1 MTQRKSRNS
10 YIINGGSI
18 WFHSEVNIFKFRVF
32 FLIKSSEFDVAK
44 GCLPQRS
51 RVLQTV
57 VTRLKLMVQLQSLS
71 SMIVT
76 LAISL
81 DHRSFF
87 SFSFQMLNL
96 IRLDEGKGFTY
107 ISSFSGSQVCAHAA
121 TLIRISPV

>member
-1 MTQRKSRNS
+1 M
-10 YIINGGSI
+10 
-18 WFHSEVNIFKFRVF
+18 
-32 FLIKSSEFDVAK
+32 IKSSEFDVAK

-81 DHRSFF
+81 AHRSFF
-87 SFSFQMLNL
+87 SFSFQRLKL
-96 IRLDEGKGFTY
+96 IRLDEGKGALY
-107 ISSFSGSQVCAHAA
+107 ISSFSGSQQVCAHAT
-121 TLIRISPV
+121 TLIDHQDLSCSRAPIRIETKVGLLPGVHVHMLLYVE